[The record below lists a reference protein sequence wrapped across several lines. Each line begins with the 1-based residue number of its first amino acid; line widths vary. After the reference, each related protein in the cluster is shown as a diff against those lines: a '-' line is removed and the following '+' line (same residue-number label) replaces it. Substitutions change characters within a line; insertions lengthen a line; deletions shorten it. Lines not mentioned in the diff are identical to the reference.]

1 MMRKLD
7 FDHLIFEPVPKS
19 SHLYI
24 KSNVTGPNNDKK
36 MEYYKNLLQV
46 TVRNFG
52 IIFDLD
58 FKKAE
63 KRFNT

>member
-1 MMRKLD
+1 MRKLD
-7 FDHLIFEPVPKS
+7 FDHLIFEPVPMS

-24 KSNVTGPNNDKK
+24 KSNVTGTHNNKK
-36 MEYYKNLLQV
+36 MKYYKNLLQV

-58 FKKAE
+58 FK
-63 KRFNT
+63 